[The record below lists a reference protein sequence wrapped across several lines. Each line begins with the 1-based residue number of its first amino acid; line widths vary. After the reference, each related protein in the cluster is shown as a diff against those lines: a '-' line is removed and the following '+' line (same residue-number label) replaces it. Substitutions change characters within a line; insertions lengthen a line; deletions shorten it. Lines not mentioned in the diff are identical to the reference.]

1 MLLQQKLLCFK
12 RMLNRQVTF
21 LKKKTN
27 TKNRNYININPVKKE
42 KSVCRS

>member
-21 LKKKTN
+21 LKKRQTQKTE
-27 TKNRNYININPVKKE
+27 TTLI
-42 KSVCRS
+42 